1 VVLRIA
7 FDIAALDRGGA
18 ERQTLEVASGLSDLG
33 HDVLLIV
40 NKRAEHFAEYFDRVR
55 ITELRRSHRWDVR
68 VVPDIRRALR
78 AFEAD
83 VCACVMFNAS
93 LWGRLAAASLGC
105 PVVVAE
111 HSTKAKTPLAE
122 RLTNILLGY
131 ATETVIACAKAQ
143 VEALVRGGHQRRK
156 IRVVRNGVNVRRF
169 ARDDQRGIMMRAE
182 LGVPPDAA
190 LVMLAAAHRP
200 EKRHDRFVSLIEQLH
215 GKGVRVWGLMVG
227 GGPLLGRT
235 AALAK
240 ASPVS
245 DWLRVTGPIADMP
258 AAYSAADIVVL
269 VSDDV
274 ETFPLS
280 FLEAQACEVPV
291 VGMDTGGVR
300 ETLIEGQTGFVVE
313 QGDLQGMASVTAALL
328 ADQDWRANIGRAGR
342 MFVREQLSTEAMVNG
357 YVSVLA
363 NVTDDATLTPS

>member
-18 ERQTLEVASGLSDLG
+18 ERQTLEVACGLSDLG

-55 ITELRRSHRWDVR
+55 ITELRRTHRRDVR

-83 VCACVMFNAS
+83 VCVCVMFNAS
-93 LWGRLAAASLGC
+93 LWGRLAAASLVC
-105 PVVVAE
+105 RVVVAE

-122 RLTNILLGY
+122 RLTNVLLHS
-131 ATETVIACAKAQ
+131 ATETVIACAEAQ

-156 IRVVRNGVNVRRF
+156 IRVVRNGVNVGRF
-169 ARDDQRGIMMRAE
+169 ARDDQGAIKVRAE
-182 LGVPPDAA
+182 LGVPLGAA
-190 LVMLAAAHRP
+190 LVMLAAAHRQ
-200 EKRHDRFVSLIEQLH
+200 EKRHDRFVSLIERLH
-215 GKGVRVWGLMVG
+215 GNGTPAWGLMVG
-227 GGPLLGRT
+227 GGPLLGET
-235 AALAK
+235 TALAQ

-245 DWLRVTGPIADMP
+245 DWLRVTGPMVDMP
-258 AAYSAADIVVL
+258 AAYSAADVVVL

-300 ETLIEGQTGFVVE
+300 ETLIDGQSGFVVE
-313 QGDLQGMASVTAALL
+313 QGDLEGMASITAALL
-328 ADQDWRANIGRAGR
+328 ADRGLRGNMGRVGRA
-342 MFVREQLSTEAMVNG
+342 FVQEQLSTEAMVNG
-357 YVSVLA
+357 YERVLA
-363 NVTDDATLTPS
+363 QAAEGRAP